1 MGALDEM
8 ARVVEVAVARIATPL
23 HTPFVTA
30 LRRATALASVVVRL
44 TDDDGRTGFG
54 EAPQVWRITGE
65 SHESIE
71 ACVLGPLADVLL
83 RWELDQPL
91 SLLGGALEDA
101 VVGNCGAKAACEVA
115 AVDLAARRAGQP
127 LHRLLGATTS
137 SVVTDVT
144 VAADASPETTAG
156 RTAEGFRH
164 LKVKVGVD
172 PDDVVRVRRIY
183 DEASEPVRIRIDA
196 NQGWDLRTAVAAVS
210 AWLDAGVDLE
220 LVEQPLARWDL
231 RGHATL
237 REAVPVRVMLD
248 ESVFSTVDLQ
258 RALDAGSADMI
269 NVKLAKCGGLHAG
282 LELARQAQAAGL
294 GVMVGSMMESDLGVS
309 AAAALAA
316 TVAPDVVHDLDTAW
330 WSIDPSAG
338 EPTPYEGN
346 RYRLAE
352 SPGLERAVR
361 RLGALRWTGRR

>member
-1 MGALDEM
+1 M
-8 ARVVEVAVARIATPL
+8 AQVVDVAVARLATPL

-44 TDDDGRTGFG
+44 TDAEGRTGFG

-65 SHESIE
+65 SLQSIE
-71 ACVLGPLADVLL
+71 ACVLGPLADVL
-83 RWELDQPL
+83 RAWEPDQPL
-91 SLLGGALEDA
+91 QQLAAALEEA
-101 VVGNCGAKAACEVA
+101 VVGNSGAKAACEIA
-115 AVDLAARRAGQP
+115 AADLAARRLGQP
-127 LHRLLGATTS
+127 LHRLLGASATTTS
-137 SVVTDVT
+137 VATDVT
-144 VAADASPETTAG
+144 VAADAPAETTT
-156 RTAEGFRH
+156 RHTADGFRH

-172 PDDVVRVRRIY
+172 PDDVARVRRIH
-183 DEASEPVRIRIDA
+183 EAAPEPIRIRVDA
-196 NQGWDLRTAVAAVS
+196 NQGWDLETAIAAVS
-210 AWLDAGVDLE
+210 AWLEAGVDLE

-237 REAVPVRVMLD
+237 REAVPVPVMLD
-248 ESVFSTVDLQ
+248 ESVFSAIDLQ

-282 LELARQAQAAGL
+282 VELARQAQAAGL
-294 GVMVGSMMESDLGVS
+294 AVMVGSMLESDLGVS

-316 TVAPDVVHDLDTAW
+316 AVAPEAVHDLDTAW
-330 WSIDPSAG
+330 WSIDAGSG

-352 SPGLERAVR
+352 SPGLERAVG
-361 RLGALRWTGRR
+361 RLGSLRWVGRA

>member
-1 MGALDEM
+1 M
-8 ARVVEVAVARIATPL
+8 ARVVAVAVARLTTPL

-30 LRRATALASVVVRL
+30 LRRATTLESVVVRL
-44 TDDDGRTGFG
+44 TDDEDRTGFG

-65 SHESIE
+65 SLPGIE

-83 RWELDQPL
+83 GWDLEQPL
-91 SLLGGALEDA
+91 PALGRALEEA
-101 VVGNCGAKAACEVA
+101 VVGNTGARAACEIA
-115 AVDLAARRAGQP
+115 ATDLAARTLGQP

-137 SVVTDVT
+137 SVATDVT
-144 VAADASPETTAG
+144 VAADEAPETTAG
-156 RTAEGFRH
+156 RTAQGFRH
-164 LKVKVGVD
+164 LKVKVGVAG
-172 PDDVVRVRRIY
+172 DDVDRVRRIH
-183 DEASEPVRIRIDA
+183 DEAGEPVRIRIDA
-196 NQGWDLRTAVAAVS
+196 NQGWDVDTAIAAVT

-237 REAVPVRVMLD
+237 RQALPVPVMLD
-248 ESVFSTVDLQ
+248 ESVFSAIDLQ
-258 RALDAGSADMI
+258 RALEAGSADMV

-282 LELARQAQAAGL
+282 LELARQAQDAGL

-316 TVAPDVVHDLDTAW
+316 TAAPDAVHDLDTAW
-330 WSIDPSAG
+330 WSIDPGAG
-338 EPTPYEGN
+338 EDTPYEGN

-352 SPGLERAVR
+352 TSGLERAVR
-361 RLGALRWTGRR
+361 RLGALSWTGRT